1 MYDIVYLAPFG
12 RNFITDLIQLI
23 GSTRPKYLGRPKLE
37 FASSCERF
45 DVWLRPKPRF
55 ESEIF
60 RNAEM
65 AYSNSIVNE

>member
-12 RNFITDLIQLI
+12 RNFITDLFQLI

-45 DVWLRPKPRF
+45 DVGSGLSLVLKARYLGTRKWPIPTR
-55 ESEIF
+55 S
-60 RNAEM
+60 
-65 AYSNSIVNE
+65 